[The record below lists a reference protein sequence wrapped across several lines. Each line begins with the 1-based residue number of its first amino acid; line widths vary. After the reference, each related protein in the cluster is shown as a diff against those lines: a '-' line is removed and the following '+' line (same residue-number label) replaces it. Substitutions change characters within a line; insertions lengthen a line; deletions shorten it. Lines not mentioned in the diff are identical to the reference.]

1 MPSLIPED
9 LSAPGTHALVIGV
22 SAYRHFEDG
31 SEPTPNGIETGM
43 EQLTAAARSAS
54 EFAAWLLNDY
64 RREAAPLKS
73 LRVLLSPSDGEEI
86 HPDIAALLGADSAA
100 TIANVRTE
108 IGGFRAAADS
118 HQDNVLVVYIA
129 GHGVQLTK
137 NGAIVLLN
145 DFGSPA
151 HLTKLEGAIDVAGV
165 HAGMNHPNTAKTQ
178 FWFVDACRQKPLI
191 ARRFESLEGALKLS
205 VPVGDTEASPLFL
218 AATTGKEAFA
228 YVGGVTLFNK
238 ALMWALKG
246 GVASGPE
253 DDGIDKWHIPVTNL
267 IKRLPEKVKSLAL
280 AESADQAVDI
290 AGKIHE
296 AVFHEFPGAPQVAL
310 SIDLVPA
317 EAKQSCTGTLKLDA
331 TVPVIEDYADW
342 PMHETLDAGLYLLNV
357 RAEAPYSSRDQILQL
372 IPPEKSAEV
381 SVET

>member
-22 SAYRHFEDG
+22 SAYRHFDDG
-31 SEPTPNGIETGM
+31 IDPTPNGIETGM

-54 EFAAWLLNDY
+54 EFAAWLLQEYSRDT
-64 RREAAPLKS
+64 APLKS
-73 LRVLLSPSDGEEI
+73 LRVLLSPSDGEEVQ
-86 HPDIAALLGADSAA
+86 PDIAALLGDDSAA
-100 TIANVRTE
+100 TIANVKAE
-108 IGGFRAAADS
+108 LAGFKAAADT
-118 HQDNVLVVYIA
+118 HLDNTLVVYVA

-145 DFGSPA
+145 DFGAAA
-151 HLTKLEGAIDVAGV
+151 HLNKLEGAIDMAGV

-178 FWFVDACRQKPLI
+178 FWFVDSCRQKPLI

-228 YVGGVTLFNK
+228 FVDGVTVFNK

-246 GVASGPE
+246 GVATGPE
-253 DDGIDKWHIPVTNL
+253 DNGIDKWHIPVTNL
-267 IKRLPEKVKSLAL
+267 IKSLPEKVKSLAL
-280 AESADQAVDI
+280 AESADQSVDI

-296 AVFHEFPGAPQVAL
+296 AIFHQFPDAPQVDL
-310 SIDLVPA
+310 SIDLIPS
-317 EAKQSCTGTLKLDA
+317 EAKTSCTGTLKRDA
-331 TVPVIEDYADW
+331 TIPVIEDFADW
-342 PMHETLDAGLYLLNV
+342 PMHEKLDAGLYLLNV
-357 RAEAPYSSRDQILQL
+357 KAEAPFTNRDQILQL
-372 IPPEKSAEV
+372 VPPEKSTEV